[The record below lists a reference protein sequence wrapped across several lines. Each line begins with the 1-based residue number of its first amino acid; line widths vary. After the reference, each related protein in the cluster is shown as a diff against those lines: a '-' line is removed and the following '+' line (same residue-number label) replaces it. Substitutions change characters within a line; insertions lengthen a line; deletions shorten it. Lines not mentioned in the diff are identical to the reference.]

1 MGVVLAAC
9 MCVAKHFPS
18 HASLSSDTRGSKCQS
33 VIAQQQKYITPRSVH
48 TPRLSLTHAL
58 TRGAARPT
66 RMCWL
71 SNNPMSELCHTR
83 LCACLTAW
91 MDRSLVLVCQSVP
104 NGFLITGCAGG
115 LWWASRLCTCR
126 TALGKGSLL
135 QQSSCSVHVTKLV
148 FSRTRR

>member
-91 MDRSLVLVCQSVP
+91 MDPWCWFAKACQMASSLRAALVGFGEPPDFVP
-104 NGFLITGCAGG
+104 VEQHWGRG
-115 LWWASRLCTCR
+115 
-126 TALGKGSLL
+126 
-135 QQSSCSVHVTKLV
+135 V
-148 FSRTRR
+148 FSNSRRAQSMWPS